1 MKLAARVRRYL
12 VLATLAAPVALLV
25 HCGTTDDSLFDPN
38 AGSACTGALAASCGA
53 ACAADEQCGAG
64 TFCTGATCTAQCSV
78 DAPCTDGLLCSPRG
92 RCTPDGLDPAGGGT
106 GFGGGGGGGGGSKDG
121 AVSSDGGVF
130 VPTGDACAAI
140 DVTLAKVIPTIAL
153 LIDRSGSMSDPLG
166 DAGTRWNVLREALI
180 APDGGLIKQLENDVR
195 FGLALYTFS
204 GSNNSASCPTITGQ
218 NLGFQLGNYGA
229 IYNVYADAGVGSET
243 PTGDSIDKLMGR
255 VSDGGFTD
263 AGFAALDAGG
273 PKFILLATDGE
284 PDRCEL
290 LNPNSRGGNP
300 LAYTEAL
307 TATQSA
313 FDAGVRTYIMAVGS
327 DTSESYQREM
337 ANAGAGL
344 DVDGGDAGFYTVT
357 SKTQLEA
364 ALRSIIFGV
373 RGCTFALQGAVIAGS
388 EKFGSVKL
396 DGAPLALND
405 PNGWRLNSPKEIE
418 LLGASCEAIKT
429 GDRKVSVSFPC
440 GTFTPPTGGGGG
452 GGGGGPR

>member
-273 PKFILLATDGE
+273 PQVHPPRHRRRARSLRALEPQQPRGATRS
-284 PDRCEL
+284 PTPRR
-290 LNPNSRGGNP
+290 SRRRSRP
-300 LAYTEAL
+300 STRACARTSWPWAATPASPTSARWPTRARASTS
-307 TATQSA
+307 TAAT
-313 FDAGVRTYIMAVGS
+313 
-327 DTSESYQREM
+327 
-337 ANAGAGL
+337 
-344 DVDGGDAGFYTVT
+344 
-357 SKTQLEA
+357 
-364 ALRSIIFGV
+364 
-373 RGCTFALQGAVIAGS
+373 
-388 EKFGSVKL
+388 
-396 DGAPLALND
+396 P
-405 PNGWRLNSPKEIE
+405 
-418 LLGASCEAIKT
+418 AST
-429 GDRKVSVSFPC
+429 R
-440 GTFTPPTGGGGG
+440 
-452 GGGGGPR
+452 